1 MTVFSNEGS
10 RPEND
15 PRVGDEPRVAEIWT
29 RLAEVTDPE
38 LDEPVTDLGF
48 VERVAVN
55 DDGSVEVDF
64 RLPTYWCAANFAFL
78 MVDDIRIAVEGADWV
93 RSIKPRLQDH
103 MYADEVNRGVSD
115 AMSFKEAFGELAAD
129 ETLDAVRQKFRVKA
143 FQRRQESV
151 LRALRRQGFDVAA
164 LVDMELGT
172 LEQLSIEDEEGAKQK
187 PRYLRILR
195 EFGLSSTSG
204 DAAFVTPE
212 GDRLTAAAFQQYMQ
226 ELRGVRIN
234 MEFNG
239 AMCRGLLSTRYKEA
253 KLDGEEPTLVDFIA
267 GNVPPRASSTA

>member
-1 MTVFSNEGS
+1 MS
-10 RPEND
+10 REK
-15 PRVGDEPRVAEIWT
+15 VEQHVADVWA
-29 RLAEVTDPE
+29 RLGEVTDPE
-38 LDEPVTDLGF
+38 LDEPVTELGF
-48 VERVAVN
+48 VERVAVD

-93 RSIKPRLQDH
+93 RNVRPRLQDH
-103 MYADEVNRGVSD
+103 MYADEVNRGVGD
-115 AMSFKEAFGELAAD
+115 ALSFKEAFGGMTGE
-129 ETLDAVRQKFRVKA
+129 ETLDAVRQKFRIKA

-151 LRALRRQGFDVAA
+151 LRALRRQGFDVAS
-164 LVDMELGT
+164 LVDMDLGA
-172 LEQLSIEDEEGAKQK
+172 LERLSIEDEEGAKQK

-195 EFGLSSTSG
+195 EFGLSSNAQ
-204 DAAFVTPE
+204 DAAFVTPG
-212 GDRLTAAAFQQYMQ
+212 GDRLTAAAFEKHMQ

-239 AMCRGLLSTRYKEA
+239 SLCRGLLSTRYKEA

-267 GNVPPRASSTA
+267 GNVPPRTGPAA